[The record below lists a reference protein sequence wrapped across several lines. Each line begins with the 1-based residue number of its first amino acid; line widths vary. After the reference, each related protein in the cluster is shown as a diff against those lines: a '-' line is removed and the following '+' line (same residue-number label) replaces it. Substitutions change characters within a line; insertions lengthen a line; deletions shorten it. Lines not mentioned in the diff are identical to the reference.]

1 MPIWLQN
8 EGAWIAIGVSLV
20 FVVAG
25 WVMHR
30 VFVRVLQS
38 PPPTQTAVPPST
50 PTTATTATAQVPAPV
65 PTGTANTESPP

>member
-20 FVVAG
+20 FLVAG

-38 PPPTQTAVPPST
+38 PPPTETAI
-50 PTTATTATAQVPAPV
+50 PTFMATTQVPAAV
-65 PTGTANTESPP
+65 PIGTANTESKP

>member
-38 PPPTQTAVPPST
+38 PPPTQTAAPTST
-50 PTTATTATAQVPAPV
+50 STKATTQVPAAV
-65 PTGTANTESPP
+65 PIGTANTESKP

>member
-38 PPPTQTAVPPST
+38 PPPTQTTA
-50 PTTATTATAQVPAPV
+50 PTSMATTATPQVPAAV
-65 PTGTANTESPP
+65 PTGSANTEPPP

>member
-38 PPPTQTAVPPST
+38 PLPTETASPTPIPVPDPTSAAVPTS
-50 PTTATTATAQVPAPV
+50 
-65 PTGTANTESPP
+65 TANTESKP